1 LFLRKTDCQPAGSL
15 QAVLA
20 SGSDQDFN
28 LAVQTMRNPI
38 TAASILGTG
47 ASVG

>member
-1 LFLRKTDCQPAGSL
+1 MLKVCPQLPLL
-15 QAVLA
+15 QAVL
-20 SGSDQDFN
+20 STGSDQDFN
-28 LAVQTMRNPI
+28 LAVQMMRNPI